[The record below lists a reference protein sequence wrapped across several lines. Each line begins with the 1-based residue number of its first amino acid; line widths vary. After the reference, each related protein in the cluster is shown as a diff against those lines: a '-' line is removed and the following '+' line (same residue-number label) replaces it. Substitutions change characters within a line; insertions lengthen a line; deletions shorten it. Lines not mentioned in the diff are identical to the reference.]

1 MSKLVREVIKEFIR
15 AKLFVKFK
23 VNLIHSF
30 TPLIYYLIKI
40 HFIIIIIISY
50 LVQHKFTVVIT
61 RLIKINLIKVIMEI

>member
-40 HFIIIIIISY
+40 HFIIISY